1 MIEDFVQTLVNLMID
16 AGTDETIK
24 HLKDSCEKQQVEKK
38 IIKYLNQQKKYNG
51 LYSVAEEYDFAGI
64 CNYLK
69 ENSFQKVL
77 DAISGNDSQRK
88 AARSE
93 LYTGAY
99 HAAHAETAQSKE
111 KVRRLVSET
120 VDILREI
127 QHSKIL
133 LSDRVMQAEIVD
145 DVNAHTDKAIE
156 AFAKKAQENNQSPF
170 SPENVNKLGS
180 NHEYEKLNTLSKQ
193 FQNQLGTQ
201 HPLYPYYQFTPSQEY
216 EGNLVSSPLRDDAR
230 KKYPPRFVLNGIA
243 KIGDDKINELSPE
256 IIEYANRHQLS
267 ISLEIHSATK
277 YLGEEKDPIQ
287 TEAESLIGATL
298 IKEPRKFSEPRPY
311 SIRIDNTPIFD
322 YIELGVSEILEDKSV
337 VVTNEKQQSP
347 LINIRL
353 VFNVYAFHLEIIRG
367 IGQFC
372 NQRRYVNTVITG
384 EDDAEV
390 LDAIQSMVA
399 NTQADGFILLYSKK
413 DCPVAAYLRSEGL
426 LHVIVGKAAQSANQT
441 IYIDNDNALAGEEA
455 TDYLYEMGHRRIA
468 YFGVSNAMLFSAERK
483 RGYQMSLLKH
493 GITPREGDCVEIDTL
508 NDSYEPALKALLTA
522 PDRPTAVLVSDDI
535 LAVVLEQFCNK
546 LGLGIPKDL
555 SIVSFNNSLFSRITN
570 PPLTTVDVNPYQL
583 GIEAASQTI
592 NHIENPNLLATK
604 IIVPHQLIQRESCCP
619 PPEV

>member
-1 MIEDFVQTLVNLMID
+1 
-16 AGTDETIK
+16 
-24 HLKDSCEKQQVEKK
+24 
-38 IIKYLNQQKKYNG
+38 
-51 LYSVAEEYDFAGI
+51 
-64 CNYLK
+64 
-69 ENSFQKVL
+69 
-77 DAISGNDSQRK
+77 
-88 AARSE
+88 
-93 LYTGAY
+93 
-99 HAAHAETAQSKE
+99 
-111 KVRRLVSET
+111 
-120 VDILREI
+120 
-127 QHSKIL
+127 
-133 LSDRVMQAEIVD
+133 MQAEIVD

-353 VFNVYAFHLEIIRG
+353 VFNVYTHNVSVSMTAVDHSNETLL
-367 IGQFC
+367 
-372 NQRRYVNTVITG
+372 RYVTLMKAASEGKNISLYDLKNNTVFLSGPLRDCDYKSGFSNVDDELDFLRRICEIEEHFSVKIKIPDVIMTKDYKQVRYLSDLLRGERVKRNADEIKCTAIAGDGFRNRMKETG
-384 EDDAEV
+384 
-390 LDAIQSMVA
+390 DAIEDLVNVGPSRVTIFGSDFDIQIVRELK
-399 NTQADGFILLYSKK
+399 NTQIM
-413 DCPVAAYLRSEGL
+413 
-426 LHVIVGKAAQSANQT
+426 Q
-441 IYIDNDNALAGEEA
+441 IDK
-455 TDYLYEMGHRRIA
+455 
-468 YFGVSNAMLFSAERK
+468 V
-483 RGYQMSLLKH
+483 
-493 GITPREGDCVEIDTL
+493 
-508 NDSYEPALKALLTA
+508 KALLNILDNGEEF
-522 PDRPTAVLVSDDI
+522 PLKLKLVTKEYYESLPSEELLSQLD
-535 LAVVLEQFCNK
+535 K
-546 LGLGIPKDL
+546 L
-555 SIVSFNNSLFSRITN
+555 NM
-570 PPLTTVDVNPYQL
+570 
-583 GIEAASQTI
+583 
-592 NHIENPNLLATK
+592 
-604 IIVPHQLIQRESCCP
+604 
-619 PPEV
+619 PE

>member
-1 MIEDFVQTLVNLMID
+1 
-16 AGTDETIK
+16 
-24 HLKDSCEKQQVEKK
+24 
-38 IIKYLNQQKKYNG
+38 
-51 LYSVAEEYDFAGI
+51 
-64 CNYLK
+64 
-69 ENSFQKVL
+69 
-77 DAISGNDSQRK
+77 
-88 AARSE
+88 
-93 LYTGAY
+93 
-99 HAAHAETAQSKE
+99 
-111 KVRRLVSET
+111 
-120 VDILREI
+120 
-127 QHSKIL
+127 
-133 LSDRVMQAEIVD
+133 MQAEIVD

-353 VFNVYAFHLEIIRG
+353 VFNVYTHNVSVSMTAVDHSNETLL
-367 IGQFC
+367 
-372 NQRRYVNTVITG
+372 RYVTLMKAASEGKNISLYDLKNNTVFLSGPLRDCDYKSGFSNVDDELDFLRRICEIEEHFSVKIKIPDVIMTKDYKQVRYLSDLLRG
-384 EDDAEV
+384 ERVKRNAY
-390 LDAIQSMVA
+390 AIRTD
-399 NTQADGFILLYSKK
+399 NYSIS
-413 DCPVAAYLRSEGL
+413 L
-426 LHVIVGKAAQSANQT
+426 VGKKVTIASAAMAITLVSN
-441 IYIDNDNALAGEEA
+441 YIPTTGAEDIIKKAIVVVAGA
-455 TDYLYEMGHRRIA
+455 VGAGVACLPDYLYVTSVLSMHKSVGKIYYVYEND
-468 YFGVSNAMLFSAERK
+468 YYLDSNKS
-483 RGYQMSLLKH
+483 
-493 GITPREGDCVEIDTL
+493 
-508 NDSYEPALKALLTA
+508 
-522 PDRPTAVLVSDDI
+522 
-535 LAVVLEQFCNK
+535 
-546 LGLGIPKDL
+546 
-555 SIVSFNNSLFSRITN
+555 
-570 PPLTTVDVNPYQL
+570 
-583 GIEAASQTI
+583 
-592 NHIENPNLLATK
+592 
-604 IIVPHQLIQRESCCP
+604 QLIGHWTFRHRSGH
-619 PPEV
+619 

>member
-1 MIEDFVQTLVNLMID
+1 MARDFLIDSMNSAKLDVRMTIEGKDFAMIEDFVQTLVNLMID

-353 VFNVYAFHLEIIRG
+353 VFNVYTHNVSVSMTAVDYSNETLL
-367 IGQFC
+367 
-372 NQRRYVNTVITG
+372 RYVTLMKAASEGKNISLYDLKNNTVFLSGPLRDCDYKSGFSNVDDELDFLRRICEIEEHFSVKIKIPDVIMTKDYKQVRYLSDLLRGERVKRNADEIKCTAIAGDGFRNRMKETG
-384 EDDAEV
+384 
-390 LDAIQSMVA
+390 DAIEDLVNVGPSRVTIFGSDFDIQIVRELK
-399 NTQADGFILLYSKK
+399 NTQIM
-413 DCPVAAYLRSEGL
+413 
-426 LHVIVGKAAQSANQT
+426 Q
-441 IYIDNDNALAGEEA
+441 IDK
-455 TDYLYEMGHRRIA
+455 
-468 YFGVSNAMLFSAERK
+468 V
-483 RGYQMSLLKH
+483 
-493 GITPREGDCVEIDTL
+493 
-508 NDSYEPALKALLTA
+508 KALLNILDNGEEF
-522 PDRPTAVLVSDDI
+522 PLKLKLVTKEYYESLPSEELLSQLD
-535 LAVVLEQFCNK
+535 K
-546 LGLGIPKDL
+546 L
-555 SIVSFNNSLFSRITN
+555 NM
-570 PPLTTVDVNPYQL
+570 
-583 GIEAASQTI
+583 
-592 NHIENPNLLATK
+592 
-604 IIVPHQLIQRESCCP
+604 
-619 PPEV
+619 PE

>member
-1 MIEDFVQTLVNLMID
+1 M
-16 AGTDETIK
+16 
-24 HLKDSCEKQQVEKK
+24 
-38 IIKYLNQQKKYNG
+38 
-51 LYSVAEEYDFAGI
+51 
-64 CNYLK
+64 
-69 ENSFQKVL
+69 
-77 DAISGNDSQRK
+77 
-88 AARSE
+88 
-93 LYTGAY
+93 
-99 HAAHAETAQSKE
+99 
-111 KVRRLVSET
+111 RLW
-120 VDILREI
+120 
-127 QHSKIL
+127 
-133 LSDRVMQAEIVD
+133 
-145 DVNAHTDKAIE
+145 
-156 AFAKKAQENNQSPF
+156 
-170 SPENVNKLGS
+170 
-180 NHEYEKLNTLSKQ
+180 
-193 FQNQLGTQ
+193 
-201 HPLYPYYQFTPSQEY
+201 
-216 EGNLVSSPLRDDAR
+216 
-230 KKYPPRFVLNGIA
+230 
-243 KIGDDKINELSPE
+243 
-256 IIEYANRHQLS
+256 
-267 ISLEIHSATK
+267 
-277 YLGEEKDPIQ
+277 
-287 TEAESLIGATL
+287 
-298 IKEPRKFSEPRPY
+298 
-311 SIRIDNTPIFD
+311 
-322 YIELGVSEILEDKSV
+322 
-337 VVTNEKQQSP
+337 
-347 LINIRL
+347 
-353 VFNVYAFHLEIIRG
+353 VFNVSSFIVFLQNIVNIRFQNVCLGAVHRLDAVPLHQQAQSTLCLPCSEVGHLGGVLHGNAQTGHAGVHQHDVLPAAQQGDDALGLAVIGFLVSLFLGLSVGSRLLGVVVGVVAQTTRGSQIEFADHEVGHEIANEEECHDTDDKVDDITAQTGLQGHGDAGDEFQIAEGVQAQMDDAGHGKGTALQDGVYNVQRHGAEHEHELQRLGHTCKDSPSISRDTKERIRRIMAQMGYEPNFEAEPSEAFSKTIGIILPSSQRDVYENSFHLEIIRG

-493 GITPREGDCVEIDTL
+493 DITPREGDCVEIDTL

-535 LAVVLEQFCNK
+535 LAVVLEQFCSK
-546 LGLGIPKDL
+546 LGLRIPKDL

-604 IIVPHQLIQRESCCP
+604 IIVPHQLIVRESCCP
-619 PPEV
+619 PPENRTAALPGEAL

>member
-1 MIEDFVQTLVNLMID
+1 MPSPLTSRLKGTLGLPCGEVGHLGGVLHGNAQTGHTGIHQHNVLPAAQQSNYPLSLAVIGFFVSLFLGLSVGSRLLGVVIGVVAQTTRGSQIEFADHEIGHEIADEEECHHAEHKVDDITAQTGLQGHGD
-16 AGTDETIK
+16 AGDEFQIAEGVQAQMDDTGHGK
-24 HLKDSCEKQQVEKK
+24 GTALQDGVYNVQRHGAEHEHELQRLGHTCKDSPSISRDTKERIRRIMAQMGYEPNFEAEPSEAFSKTIG
-38 IIKYLNQQKKYNG
+38 IILP
-51 LYSVAEEYDFAGI
+51 S
-64 CNYLK
+64 
-69 ENSFQKVL
+69 
-77 DAISGNDSQRK
+77 SQR
-88 AARSE
+88 
-93 LYTGAY
+93 
-99 HAAHAETAQSKE
+99 
-111 KVRRLVSET
+111 
-120 VDILREI
+120 
-127 QHSKIL
+127 
-133 LSDRVMQAEIVD
+133 
-145 DVNAHTDKAIE
+145 DVY
-156 AFAKKAQENNQSPF
+156 EN
-170 SPENVNKLGS
+170 
-180 NHEYEKLNTLSKQ
+180 
-193 FQNQLGTQ
+193 
-201 HPLYPYYQFTPSQEY
+201 
-216 EGNLVSSPLRDDAR
+216 
-230 KKYPPRFVLNGIA
+230 
-243 KIGDDKINELSPE
+243 
-256 IIEYANRHQLS
+256 
-267 ISLEIHSATK
+267 
-277 YLGEEKDPIQ
+277 
-287 TEAESLIGATL
+287 
-298 IKEPRKFSEPRPY
+298 
-311 SIRIDNTPIFD
+311 
-322 YIELGVSEILEDKSV
+322 
-337 VVTNEKQQSP
+337 
-347 LINIRL
+347 
-353 VFNVYAFHLEIIRG
+353 AFHLEIIRG

-493 GITPREGDCVEIDTL
+493 DITPREGDCVEIDTL

-535 LAVVLEQFCNK
+535 LAVVLEQFCSK
-546 LGLGIPKDL
+546 LGLRIPKDL

-604 IIVPHQLIQRESCCP
+604 IIVPHQLIVRESCCP
-619 PPEV
+619 PPENRTAALPGGAL